1 MIYRNFG
8 CLNGSIETILA
19 SKLTSLGLY
28 QKALYETFI
37 YKKNPNNIKL
47 NKS

>member
-1 MIYRNFG
+1 MPKKMALLRPSW
-8 CLNGSIETILA
+8 LPSSPLLD
-19 SKLTSLGLY
+19 SY

-47 NKS
+47 NKSK